1 MSAMQRIAAKRP
13 ADVRFGS
20 LTDIAATDMAACPIN
35 IGFTP
40 KIEIGSDRLR
50 DRNSGNFTMFAAIRP
65 RRITHCS
72 LPDKRESKSC
82 GSGKREIAKQ

>member
-1 MSAMQRIAAKRP
+1 MSAMQRIAAKPP

-65 RRITHCS
+65 RRIARYQTNV
-72 LPDKRESKSC
+72 K
-82 GSGKREIAKQ
+82 AKVVAPASAK